1 MPASKRCVERLAAA
15 VVILVMVLLPAA
27 AFAHKA
33 SDSYL
38 TIGPVRD
45 GAADLRWDIALRDLD
60 LALDLDADRD
70 RRLRWGEVRSRLP
83 EIAAYAEAA
92 LVFERGDCRFA
103 LHPLGVETRS
113 DGNYLAM
120 AARLQCPTGGMTRIA
135 YRLLGELD
143 PTHRGLLRVD
153 HGDGT
158 SAALSLDPNDGE
170 QALPAAGSSGFA
182 AFFADGVHH
191 ILVGYDHL
199 LFLLCLMIPAVLRRD
214 RDGWC
219 LVRAPRDALLPL
231 LKTVTLFTLAH
242 SVTLALASLDIVR
255 LQPRWVEAAI
265 AVSIVLAAAHN
276 LRPRWPGAEPVLAF
290 GFGLVHGF
298 GFANALS
305 GLSLP
310 PGGFALALL
319 GFNLGVE
326 AGQLLVVAAA
336 TLMLVALGGQRRIAP
351 ALLPAASY
359 AAITVGA
366 IWAVERVFELTI
378 IS

>member
-1 MPASKRCVERLAAA
+1 MLAVLA
-15 VVILVMVLLPAA
+15 LLLPAIA
-27 AFAHKA
+27 SAHKA

-38 TIGPVRD
+38 TIGPLRD

-70 RRLRWGEVRSRLP
+70 RRLRWGEVRGRLP

-92 LVFERGDCRFA
+92 LVFDRGDCRFA
-103 LHPLGVETRS
+103 LHPLGVEPRS

-120 AARLQCPTGGMTRIA
+120 AARLQCPRGGMKHID
-135 YRLLGELD
+135 YRLLGALD

-170 QALPAAGSSGFA
+170 QALPAAGSSGFP
-182 AFFADGVHH
+182 AFFADGIHH
-191 ILVGYDHL
+191 ILIGYDHL
-199 LFLLCLMIPAVLRRD
+199 LFLLCLMMPAVLRRD
-214 RDGWC
+214 RDGWH
-219 LVRAPRDALLPL
+219 LVKAPRDALLPLLPL
-231 LKTVTLFTLAH
+231 LKTVTLFTVAH
-242 SVTLALASLDIVR
+242 SVTLVLASLDIVR
-255 LQPRWVEAAI
+255 LPPRWVETAI

-298 GFANALS
+298 GFANALA

-326 AGQLLVVAAA
+326 AGQLLVVATA
-336 TLMLVALGGQRRIAP
+336 TLVLLALGGQRRVARL
-351 ALLPAASY
+351 LLPAASY
-359 AAITVGA
+359 AAIAVGA
-366 IWAVERVFELTI
+366 IWAVERVFELAI